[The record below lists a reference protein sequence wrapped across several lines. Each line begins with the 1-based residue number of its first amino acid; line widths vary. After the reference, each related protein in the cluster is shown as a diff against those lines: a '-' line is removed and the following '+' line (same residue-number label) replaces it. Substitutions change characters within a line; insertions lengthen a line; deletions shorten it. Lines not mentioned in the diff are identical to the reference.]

1 MIKVINSLYL
11 TENGCSIKSRKFHSV
26 HIRQGDLDGACS
38 IYTLMMDLLIQKCIS
53 RNQLEDLYD
62 KIKKSPEV
70 QQLFH
75 EFFDKHGLVRGGLYF
90 DELARLVN
98 RSFGT
103 KVHAIYYG
111 TNCSEAKD
119 SFKAQIKNI
128 IDKDQ
133 PIILGIDFK
142 NGGGHAVLAIG
153 YEDDEEGL
161 FHVFCLDP
169 GYLCNPTSYW
179 NMVIS
184 LDQFNGKY
192 KHQCLTDNPYNCPA
206 IQISDTLIVER
217 V

>member
-1 MIKVINSLYL
+1 MI
-11 TENGCSIKSRKFHSV
+11 GSRRV
-26 HIRQGDLDGACS
+26 
-38 IYTLMMDLLIQKCIS
+38 QKLS
-53 RNQLEDLYD
+53 NYFM
-62 KIKKSPEV
+62 S
-70 QQLFH
+70 
-75 EFFDKHGLVRGGLYF
+75 FFDKHGLVRGGLYF

-103 KVHAIYYG
+103 KVHAVYSG
-111 TNCSEAKD
+111 SDCSEAKD

-133 PIILGIDFK
+133 PIVLGVDLK
-142 NGGGHAVLAIG
+142 KGGHAVLAIG

-169 GYLCNPTSYW
+169 GYTCNPTSYW

-184 LDQFNGKY
+184 LDMFNGKY

-206 IQISDTLIVER
+206 IQISDTLIIER
-217 V
+217 I